1 MLIRAAAFLLQLL
14 VRLRA
19 NMNVKKKE
27 EEEYVQENHLNLQK
41 KNAKIQDLLV
51 KNQEIIQK
59 DRDQNKKEIKV
70 IHQDQDQREVE
81 DHQDHLI

>member
-27 EEEYVQENHLNLQK
+27 EEEFVQENHLNLRK
-41 KNAKIQDLLV
+41 KNAKIQDLPV